1 MKRRA
6 SIAAFVLLA
15 LSATLAGAAT
25 KPIHITNVDTSRSP
39 LIAISVQAPASLGA
53 KGTPAFVVSQNGS
66 PVSGVNVSDP
76 NTGANIGL
84 AIDTS
89 RSMRGKPLDQALAA
103 ARTFTVAKSS
113 RDQFTVLSF
122 GDQVSAASPLT
133 TDPTSIAAALREVTL
148 STKQGTALYDGLLDG
163 VRTLADAGSGP
174 RVLIV
179 LTDGDDISSKTTAAQ
194 VIAAAHA
201 SDVTIYAIALKSS
214 AFKPVALQRIASAT
228 GGGLFRASTSQIKD
242 VYRTIGKD
250 LHSTYLLQ
258 YTSSLPTKKIALT
271 VTAPGASSASTS
283 FIADGAKT
291 VAPPTL
297 NGNITRF
304 SDTKFANLFLAL
316 AVGAVVLLGALL
328 LFRPSSNQQLQ
339 KRIEGYAQISDKRPS
354 DRDDGESRSPL
365 FQRLLV
371 ATEGL
376 LGRLKYW
383 KHAGFLLQ
391 QADMPVRAAE
401 LFYIQ
406 LGIGAG
412 LGILSMLAIGN
423 VVLSLILFAIGMV
436 LPYMYVKRKAGKRTK
451 KFEGQ
456 LPDTLVAV
464 AASLRA
470 GHSFAQAMS
479 TIVKDGGEPAAKEFG
494 RVEAETRLGR
504 STDDAL
510 QAMATRLAS
519 RNFEFVVLA
528 VNIQRQ
534 VGGSL
539 AEILDMVADTVRE
552 REQFSR
558 KVKALTAMG
567 RASAYVLVGMP
578 FFIGAALAAINW
590 KYLSPLFTT
599 SAGHVML
606 MVGLVM
612 IGIGTLILRKLVNFR
627 Y

>member
-1 MKRRA
+1 VKRRA

-15 LSATLAGAAT
+15 LSATLASAAT

-53 KGTPAFVVSQNGS
+53 HGTPAFEVSQNGD
-66 PVSGVNVSDP
+66 PVSGVTVSDP

-103 ARTFTVAKSS
+103 ARTFTIAKSS

-133 TDPTSIAAALREVTL
+133 TDPTSVAAALREVTL
-148 STKQGTALYDGLLDG
+148 SSKQGTALYDGLLDG
-163 VRTLADAGSGP
+163 VRTLADAGSGR

-179 LTDGDDISSKTTAAQ
+179 LTDGDDISSTATSAQ
-194 VIAAAHA
+194 VIAAARA
-201 SDVTIYAIALKSS
+201 SDVAIYAIALKSS
-214 AFKPVALQRIASAT
+214 SFKPVALQRIANAS

-250 LHSTYLLQ
+250 LHSSYLLQ

-271 VTAPGASSASTS
+271 VTAPGASDASAS
-283 FIADGAKT
+283 FVADGAKT

-297 NGNITRF
+297 NGNVTKF

-316 AVGAVVLLGALL
+316 AVGVVVLLGALL

-339 KRIEGYAQISDKRPS
+339 KRIEGYAQISDKRP
-354 DRDDGESRSPL
+354 DRDEGDSRSPL

-412 LGILSMLAIGN
+412 LGILSMLAIGS
-423 VVLSLILFAIGMV
+423 VLLSLILFAIGMV

-451 KFEGQ
+451 KFESQ

-504 STDDAL
+504 ATDDAL
-510 QAMATRLAS
+510 QSMAERLAS

-599 SAGHVML
+599 SAGHIML

>member
-15 LSATLAGAAT
+15 LSATLAGAAA
-25 KPIHITNVDTSRSP
+25 KPIRITNVDTSRSP
-39 LIAISVQAPASLGA
+39 LIAVSVQAPTSLGG
-53 KGTPAFVVSQNGS
+53 KGTPAFTVSQNGD
-66 PVSGVNVSDP
+66 PVSGVSVTDP

-84 AIDTS
+84 LVDTS

-122 GDQVSAASPLT
+122 GAQVSAASPLT
-133 TDPTSIAAALREVTL
+133 TDPTSIAAALRNVSL
-148 STKQGTALYDGLLDG
+148 STTQGTALYDGLLDG
-163 VRTLADAGSGP
+163 VRTLADAGSGR

-179 LTDGDDISSKTTAAQ
+179 LTDGDDISSTATAAQ
-194 VIAAAHA
+194 VIAAARA

-214 AFKPVALQRIASAT
+214 SFKPVALQRIANAT
-228 GGGLFRASTSQIKD
+228 GGGLSRASTSQIKD
-242 VYRTIGKD
+242 VYRRIGKD

-258 YTSSLPTKKIALT
+258 FTSSLPAKKIALT
-271 VTAPGASSASTS
+271 VTAPGASPASAS
-283 FIADGAKT
+283 FIADGART

-297 NGNITRF
+297 NGNITKF

-316 AVGAVVLLGALL
+316 AVGVVVLLGALL
-328 LFRPSSNQQLQ
+328 LFRPSSNQKLQ
-339 KRIEGYAQISDKRPS
+339 KRIEGYAQISEKRP
-354 DRDDGESRSPL
+354 DRDEGESRSPL

-391 QADMPVRAAE
+391 QADMPMRAAE

-406 LGIGAG
+406 LGVGAG
-412 LGILSMLAIGN
+412 LGILSMLAVAN
-423 VVLSLILFAIGMV
+423 VILSLILFAVGIV

-451 KFEGQ
+451 KFESQ

-510 QAMATRLAS
+510 QAMADRLAS

-590 KYLSPLFTT
+590 TYLSPLFTT

-606 MVGLVM
+606 LVGLVM

>member
-1 MKRRA
+1 VKRRA

-25 KPIHITNVDTSRSP
+25 KPIRITNVDTSRSP
-39 LIAISVQAPASLGA
+39 LIAVSVQAPASLGG
-53 KGTPAFVVSQNGS
+53 KGTPAFTVSQNGD
-66 PVSGVNVSDP
+66 PVSGVSVTDP

-103 ARTFTVAKSS
+103 ARTFTIAKSS
-113 RDQFTVLSF
+113 HDQFTVLSF

-133 TDPTSIAAALREVTL
+133 TDPTSIAAALRNVSL
-148 STKQGTALYDGLLDG
+148 SGTQGTALYDGLLDG
-163 VRTLADAGSGP
+163 VRTLADAGSGR

-179 LTDGDDISSKTTAAQ
+179 LTDGDDISSTATAAQ
-194 VIAAAHA
+194 VIAAARA

-214 AFKPVALQRIASAT
+214 SFKPVALRRIADAT

-242 VYRTIGKD
+242 VYRRIGQD

-258 YTSSLPTKKIALT
+258 FTSSLPTKKIALT
-271 VTAPGASSASTS
+271 VTAPGASAATAS
-283 FIADGAKT
+283 FVADGAKT

-297 NGNITRF
+297 NGNITKF

-316 AVGAVVLLGALL
+316 AVGVVVLLGALL
-328 LFRPSSNQQLQ
+328 LFRPSSNQKLQ
-339 KRIEGYAQISDKRPS
+339 KRIEGYAQISEKRP

-371 ATEGL
+371 ATEGV

-423 VVLSLILFAIGMV
+423 VVLSLILFATGMV

-451 KFEGQ
+451 KFESQ

-510 QAMATRLAS
+510 QAMAERLAS

-599 SAGHVML
+599 SAGHIML

>member
-1 MKRRA
+1 VKRRA

-15 LSATLAGAAT
+15 LSTTLAGAAT
-25 KPIHITNVDTSRSP
+25 KPIRITNVDTSRSP
-39 LIAISVQAPASLGA
+39 LIAISVQTPTSLGA
-53 KGTPAFVVSQNGS
+53 NGTPAFVVSQNGV
-66 PVSGVNVSDP
+66 PVSGVSVSDP

-133 TDPTSIAAALREVTL
+133 TDPTSIAAALREVAL

-163 VRTLADAGSGP
+163 VRTLADAGSGR

-179 LTDGDDISSKTTAAQ
+179 LTDGDDISSKATAAQ

-214 AFKPVALQRIASAT
+214 AFQPVTLKRIAEAT
-228 GGGLFRASTSQIKD
+228 GGGLYSATTSQIND

-258 YTSSLPTKKIALT
+258 FTSSLPTTKITLA
-271 VTAPGASSASTS
+271 VSAPGATAATAS
-283 FIADGAKT
+283 FVADGAKT
-291 VAPPTL
+291 VPPPTL
-297 NGNITRF
+297 NGSVTKF
-304 SDTKFANLFLAL
+304 TDTKFANLFLAL
-316 AVGAVVLLGALL
+316 AVGVVVLLGALL

-339 KRIEGYAQISDKRPS
+339 KRIEGYAQISDKRVA

-412 LGILSMLAIGN
+412 VGILSMLAIGN
-423 VVLSLILFAIGMV
+423 VVLSLILFAVGMV

-451 KFEGQ
+451 KFESQ

-510 QAMATRLAS
+510 QAMADRLAS

-590 KYLSPLFTT
+590 TYLSPLFTT
-599 SAGHVML
+599 SAGHIML
-606 MVGLVM
+606 MVGFVM

>member
-1 MKRRA
+1 M
-6 SIAAFVLLA
+6 
-15 LSATLAGAAT
+15 T
-25 KPIHITNVDTSRSP
+25 
-39 LIAISVQAPASLGA
+39 
-53 KGTPAFVVSQNGS
+53 
-66 PVSGVNVSDP
+66 
-76 NTGANIGL
+76 
-84 AIDTS
+84 
-89 RSMRGKPLDQALAA
+89 
-103 ARTFTVAKSS
+103 
-113 RDQFTVLSF
+113 
-122 GDQVSAASPLT
+122 
-133 TDPTSIAAALREVTL
+133 
-148 STKQGTALYDGLLDG
+148 
-163 VRTLADAGSGP
+163 
-174 RVLIV
+174 
-179 LTDGDDISSKTTAAQ
+179 
-194 VIAAAHA
+194 
-201 SDVTIYAIALKSS
+201 
-214 AFKPVALQRIASAT
+214 
-228 GGGLFRASTSQIKD
+228 
-242 VYRTIGKD
+242 
-250 LHSTYLLQ
+250 
-258 YTSSLPTKKIALT
+258 
-271 VTAPGASSASTS
+271 
-283 FIADGAKT
+283 DGAKI

-328 LFRPSSNQQLQ
+328 LFRPSSNQKLQ
-339 KRIEGYAQISDKRPS
+339 KRIEGYAQISDKRAS
-354 DRDDGESRSPL
+354 DRDEGESRSPL

-391 QADMPVRAAE
+391 QADMPMRAAE

-451 KFEGQ
+451 KFETQ

-494 RVEAETRLGR
+494 RVEAETRLGTVHRRRAAGDGR
-504 STDDAL
+504 SAREPQL
-510 QAMATRLAS
+510 RVRRARGQHPAPGRRLA
-519 RNFEFVVLA
+519 RRDPRHGGRHGARARAVLA
-528 VNIQRQ
+528 QGQGPHRHGPRICLRP
-534 VGGSL
+534 
-539 AEILDMVADTVRE
+539 
-552 REQFSR
+552 
-558 KVKALTAMG
+558 
-567 RASAYVLVGMP
+567 VGMP

-599 SAGHVML
+599 SAGHIML

-612 IGIGTLILRKLVNFR
+612 IGIGTLILRKMVNFR